1 MKRETPQES
10 VPLPLARVL
19 LPVGYGAPLHR
30 TCIDQAL
37 VCLPRALLVEVR
49 WSSRS
54 RLPGWGGAALR
65 RRYGARYLDVGP
77 LLGNSAYR
85 EPGQI
90 RIAALPQGVE
100 VLLQLME
107 QGHTPLLLLCG
118 CAEYLRCH
126 RRQICEAVQAADP
139 SVTIWQPEQVLLWLA
154 SLPRQE
160 GPHTCSV

>member
-37 VCLPRALLVEVR
+37 VCLPTALLLDTR
-49 WSSRS
+49 WSARS
-54 RLPGWGGAALR
+54 RRPGWSGAALR
-65 RRYGARYLDVGP
+65 RRYGPRYLPLGH
-77 LLGNSAYR
+77 LLGNMAYR

-90 RIAALPQGVE
+90 RIAALPQGVAA
-100 VLLQLME
+100 LLEQLQ

-139 SVTIWQPEQVLLWLA
+139 SVTVWQPEQVQPWLEA
-154 SLPRQE
+154 LSSQPCGEQ
-160 GPHTCSV
+160 